1 MRGKIEEVLSCRV
14 RLAAMIKSSP
24 EKFLLQQMSSLL
36 PIEREL
42 ALCWNIFLSEDR
54 LRTLEVGQGAGKHTL
69 IKH

>member
-1 MRGKIEEVLSCRV
+1 
-14 RLAAMIKSSP
+14 MIKSSP
-24 EKFLLQQMSSLL
+24 EKFLLQQISSLL